1 MNRRRF
7 LALAAGS
14 VLVGGAGCLDRV
26 PGVGLDTSFELTD
39 VELDIDDEPEVTVDA
54 TVVVRGTVELASS
67 ECGTVELA
75 SSECGTVELAYAA
88 YESSQDRLDLLVAAA
103 DASRWQWSCSDDLVE
118 TGYRVEATAPDALR
132 RVAAT
137 EHHVFG
143 DIYSTTAD
151 LTDW

>member
-1 MNRRRF
+1 MDRRRF
-7 LALAAGS
+7 LACAAGS
-14 VLVGGAGCLDRV
+14 VLVGGAGCLDRI
-26 PGVGLDTSFELTD
+26 PGVGLDASLELTD
-39 VELDIDDEPEVTVDA
+39 VELDVDDEPEVAVDA
-54 TVVVRGTVELASS
+54 TVVVRGTVEYGSS

-75 SSECGTVELAYAA
+75 HAA
-88 YESSQDRLDLLVAAA
+88 YESSQARLDLLVAAV
-103 DASRWQWSCSDDLVE
+103 DDSWWQLSCSDDLVE

-143 DIYSTTAD
+143 DVYSTTAD